1 MIMNKIV
8 TPMQSSFVPGRHIT
22 DNIIITQEVVH
33 SMRTM
38 RGREGYMA
46 VKVDLEKAYDRLGW
60 NFIADTLN
68 DIGIPGRL
76 ISVIMKCLT
85 GTTMQIRWNGDVTE
99 AFRPSRGVR

>member
-1 MIMNKIV
+1 
-8 TPMQSSFVPGRHIT
+8 MQSSFVPGRHIT

-38 RGREGYMA
+38 KGRDGFMA

-99 AFRPSRGVR
+99 AF